1 MRTKQ
6 SFIYIFLF
14 LVNLVYGQ
22 DAQKP
27 KQIVNREIGFR
38 MDLPKGFSKLS
49 EQEKAKALDMGKKQ
63 IDKIYD
69 TDFNIDGIEP
79 NLFKKDDNNFFLIN
93 IKDYPSAEKEY
104 QDEVKKSNE
113 MLFNTYK
120 KSFPN
125 AEITQFN
132 ESKKIGNVSFN
143 IYSLKTVISKSVV
156 MKVVGYTSLY
166 KGKDITLSAIYLDD
180 AIGEEILKSINSAKF
195 E

>member
-1 MRTKQ
+1 MEVFPILTNMEWNNKKTPKFDVTIQKSGMKKRKTISTQ
-6 SFIYIFLF
+6 VYPEWELECSFT
-14 LVNLVYGQ
+14 
-22 DAQKP
+22 
-27 KQIVNREIGFR
+27 
-38 MDLPKGFSKLS
+38 
-49 EQEKAKALDMGKKQ
+49 ALDKKQ